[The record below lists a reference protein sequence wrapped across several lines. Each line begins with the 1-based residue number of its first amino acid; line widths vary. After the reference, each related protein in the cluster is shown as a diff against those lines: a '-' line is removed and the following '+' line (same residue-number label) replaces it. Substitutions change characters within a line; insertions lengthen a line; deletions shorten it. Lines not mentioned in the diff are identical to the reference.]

1 MAPKYERI
9 KSEITSWI
17 LGGRIETNQKIPT
30 ETELMNQFDV
40 SRHTVRRAIS
50 DLISSGFLYSVQG
63 GGTFVADPNERGN
76 KSNQKTIGVMIT
88 TISGYIFPSI
98 ISGIEST
105 LSDAGYTLLLT
116 NTNNTVVK
124 ERQGL
129 ENLLLHAI
137 DGLIIEPTKSAIQ
150 SPNIGYYLNLEK
162 NKIPYLFIHASYDGL
177 DAPSFEL
184 DDFKAGYMATNHLIE
199 LNHQSILGIFKTDDK
214 QGVKRLNGFIQAHR
228 EQGIFPN
235 PHMILTYN
243 SEEED
248 NALREK
254 IKEVLQGGVEKPTA
268 IVCYNDEIAL
278 ITLSILREL
287 DLKVPDDISLVG
299 IDDSP
304 LAVLSEVKLTTVAHP
319 KEEMGKVAAE
329 TIINL
334 IEKGKANIENPI
346 FEPELVI
353 RHSTKI
359 RTER

>member
-17 LGGRIETNQKIPT
+17 LGGRIESNQKIPT

-76 KSNQKTIGVMIT
+76 KSGQKTIGVMIT
-88 TISGYIFPSI
+88 TISGYIFPTI

-105 LSDAGYTLLLT
+105 LSEAGYSLLLT
-116 NTNNTVVK
+116 NTNNTTMK
-124 ERQGL
+124 EKQGL

-137 DGLIIEPTKSAIQ
+137 DGLIIEPTKSALQ

-177 DAPSFEL
+177 DAPCFEL
-184 DDFKAGYMATNHLIE
+184 DDYKAGYLATNHLIE

-243 SEEED
+243 SEEEE
-248 NALREK
+248 NSLLSK
-254 IKEVLQGGVEKPTA
+254 IQDVLHSGVEKPTA

-278 ITLSILREL
+278 STLSILREL

-299 IDDSP
+299 IDDSS

-329 TIINL
+329 AMINL
-334 IEKGKANIENPI
+334 VEKRNPEIEKRI
-346 FEPELVI
+346 FEPQLIV
-353 RHSTKI
+353 RNSTK
-359 RTER
+359 RRA